1 MPEVVTSFLA
11 TYNAVIV
18 FVAINGVLAYS
29 MYAVLIAGQLSLAQ
43 AAFASIAA
51 YTSAL
56 LTIHLGWPLLA
67 VTVAGVLAGAL
78 AAFLLGLPVLRLRG
92 VFLAIA
98 TLGFGEMVRILVL
111 NLEVTGG
118 AQGLRGIPK
127 VVGVWQSWLALAVC
141 AWFFSRLGPSRRGLG
156 LAALRQDETAA
167 SAMGVDV
174 VRYRMFAFVVSGA
187 IAGLSGVLF
196 AHFTRFIAS
205 DQFGFSRAVEALLYA
220 IVGGTGHWIGPVLG
234 GTLLTGLPEVQRT
247 LGVQAGWLRPF
258 INGLIL
264 LVVILFLPGGLS
276 GVATRVG
283 WLRRRTVTQRSTS
296 STQAAATVAT
306 EVTPSA
312 ATATVGPTAPEEA
325 DDADNEPVRVAAGPA
340 GAPVVV
346 LEGLVKDYGG
356 VRAVDEVDLCIPS
369 GEVMGLIGP
378 NGAGKTTLV
387 NVLTGLTTASGGRI
401 EVLGT
406 SIAGHKAHEVAQ
418 LGVGRTFQQVKLFD
432 TMSVL
437 ENVLVGSHSVAHHT
451 FLRRLFLLPSARRD
465 EQADLQR
472 AWRCLRRVGLADAAD
487 LSAGALSYGDRRR
500 LEIARALASEPQ
512 LLVLDEPAA
521 GMNRVEAAALGD
533 LVGAIAATGVTIL
546 LIEHNVPLV
555 MRTCSRVAV
564 LDFGRLIAEGKPAA
578 IARDP
583 AVIAAYLGDE
593 DSGATVPAE
602 PNGEAHDAGESLG
615 QGEGSGEV
623 SDEVGKGHRDHGDRE
638 LTSATLAGTTTGSA
652 AQALVLE
659 GLSVSY
665 GPVEAVRGVDLS
677 VATGSLVSLIGANG
691 AGKSSTLA
699 AISGIVR
706 PTAGTVVFDG
716 QDITSWSSHQRV
728 AAGIVQVPEGRE
740 ILVTMTVR
748 ENLQLG
754 GWHQRDDLDTRIDEV
769 VAKFPVLAD
778 RMHLSAGSL
787 SGGEQQMLAIA
798 RALLARPRVL
808 LLDEPSMGLA
818 PMLVD
823 EVFAVIDR
831 IRQDGTTV
839 LLVEQ
844 NAHRALVA
852 ADHGYVMESGEVVL
866 DGPAQ
871 ELLSNAGVIE
881 AYLGESFDT

>member
-1 MPEVVTSFLA
+1 MPEAVASFLA

-67 VTVAGVLAGAL
+67 VTIAGVLAGAL

-127 VVGVWQSWLALAVC
+127 VVGVWQAWLALAVC
-141 AWFFSRLGPSRRGLG
+141 AWFFARLGPSRRGLG

-187 IAGLSGVLF
+187 MAGLSGVLF
-196 AHFTRFIAS
+196 AHFTRFISS

-220 IVGGTGHWIGPVLG
+220 IVGGTGHWVGPALG
-234 GTLLTGLPEVQRT
+234 GALLTGLPEVQRA

-264 LVVILFLPGGLS
+264 LLVILFLPGGLS
-276 GVATRVG
+276 GLATRAG
-283 WLRRRTVTQRSTS
+283 WLRRRTVTHPPTAA
-296 STQAAATVAT
+296 TQASVKTAVDGTTTDDSDEIGDSDEAADSEDASVWVAAS
-306 EVTPSA
+306 P
-312 ATATVGPTAPEEA
+312 VGP
-325 DDADNEPVRVAAGPA
+325 PA
-340 GAPVVV
+340 VV
-346 LEGLVKDYGG
+346 LEGLVKNYGA
-356 VRAVDEVDLCIPS
+356 VRAVDEVDLRIPT

-387 NVLTGLTTASGGRI
+387 NVITGLTAASGGRI

-406 SIAGHKAHEVAQ
+406 SIVGRKPHEVAQ
-418 LGVGRTFQQVKLFD
+418 LGVGRTFQEVKLFD
-432 TMSVL
+432 TLSVL
-437 ENVLVGSHSVAHHT
+437 ENVLVGGHSVAHHT
-451 FLRRLFLLPSARRD
+451 FLRRLFLMPSARRD
-465 EQADLQR
+465 EQADLQHAR
-472 AWRCLRRVGLADAAD
+472 RCLHRVGLADVAD

-564 LDFGRLIAEGKPAA
+564 LDFGRLIAEGEPAA
-578 IARDP
+578 IARNP
-583 AVIAAYLGDE
+583 AVIAAYLGDDDGE
-593 DSGATVPAE
+593 ATEYAEYAE
-602 PNGEAHDAGESLG
+602 PDSEGHDAGDSVGGTEVI
-615 QGEGSGEV
+615 GEGGT
-623 SDEVGKGHRDHGDRE
+623 DGPDRRDRE
-638 LTSATLAGTTTGSA
+638 LTSARLAGTSTGHA
-652 AQALVLE
+652 TEVLVVA
-659 GLSVSY
+659 GMSVSY
-665 GPVEAVRGVDLS
+665 GPVEAVRGLDLAVTS
-677 VATGSLVSLIGANG
+677 GSLVSLIGANG

-699 AISGIVR
+699 AVSGIVR
-706 PTAGTVVFDG
+706 PTAGRVMFDG
-716 QDITSWSSHQRV
+716 QDITSWSSHRRV

-754 GWHQRDDLDTRIDEV
+754 GWHQRDDLDARIDEV
-769 VAKFPVLAD
+769 AANFPVLAD

-808 LLDEPSMGLA
+808 LMDEPSMGLA

-852 ADHGYVMESGEVVL
+852 ADHGYVMETGEVVL
-866 DGPAQ
+866 DGPAR
-871 ELLSNAGVIE
+871 ELLSNSRVIE